1 MYLMSWGADYP
12 DPEGFFRG
20 LVHPSQGAFSDE
32 TSERLLA
39 EGRAQRDHDRRL
51 TIYQELDRHL
61 VQEAGVLIPLGY
73 PRSTLLVRPWVSD
86 VWATPATGVRLGDA
100 NVDPLRYPA
109 DR

>member
-1 MYLMSWGADYP
+1 MHGAQGIYSDDTTDRLM
-12 DPEGFFRG
+12 
-20 LVHPSQGAFSDE
+20 V
-32 TSERLLA
+32 

-51 TIYQELDRHL
+51 AIYQELDRHL
-61 VQEAGVLIPLGY
+61 VQEAAVLVPIGY

-109 DR
+109 EP

>member
-1 MYLMSWGADYP
+1 MYLTSWGADYP

-20 LVHPSQGAFSDE
+20 LLHPSQGAYSDD

-51 TIYQELDRHL
+51 AIYQELDRHL
-61 VQEAGVLIPLGY
+61 VQEAAVLMPIGY
-73 PRSTLLVRPWVSD
+73 PRSTLLGASVGQRRVGD
-86 VWATPATGVRLGDA
+86 AGDGVRLGDA